1 MMVPIQF
8 IDANGNIA
16 IRYEL
21 RNIATAPSQPQSGNV
36 HGGLGVAGM
45 LKIIETVYGKS
56 NKFLMKYIE
65 ARGAGSKRAG
75 EDPIGVELAKSLGDS
90 INSPQTSSIGA
101 QRLNPEERTLEVDRH
116 AGREEEREE
125 SRYEREQE
133 MKQRD
138 YTRGLEQGDRLYTSI
153 SDVITSRPPIFCA
166 MFQGQGG
173 RVQMPGSV
181 LEELV
186 RLIGQNGQPQQTQ
199 ARPQWQYGLQQ
210 DLTAQQAITSHQRM
224 VEDQQFVNGIQR
236 MQEAQREKQAIAEEE
251 YKQH

>member
-1 MMVPIQF
+1 
-8 IDANGNIA
+8 
-16 IRYEL
+16 
-21 RNIATAPSQPQSGNV
+21 
-36 HGGLGVAGM
+36 
-45 LKIIETVYGKS
+45 
-56 NKFLMKYIE
+56 
-65 ARGAGSKRAG
+65 
-75 EDPIGVELAKSLGDS
+75 
-90 INSPQTSSIGA
+90 
-101 QRLNPEERTLEVDRH
+101 
-116 AGREEEREE
+116 
-125 SRYEREQE
+125 
-133 MKQRD
+133 
-138 YTRGLEQGDRLYTSI
+138 
-153 SDVITSRPPIFCA
+153 